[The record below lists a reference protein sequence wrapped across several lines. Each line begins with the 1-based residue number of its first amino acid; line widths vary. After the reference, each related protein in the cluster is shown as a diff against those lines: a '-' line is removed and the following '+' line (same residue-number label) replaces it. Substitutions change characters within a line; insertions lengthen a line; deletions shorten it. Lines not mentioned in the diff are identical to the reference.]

1 MRHLFRRFMRLLIA
15 VFLVVGG
22 LMLWNLK
29 PPAVAEPGDFP
40 PSPAVAGVAPIR
52 LRVVTWNV
60 WGLRWITP
68 HRAER
73 LQVVAREIAKLKPD
87 IVGFQEAFV
96 EADRQALIASLRVE
110 GLEHARYFHSGLV
123 GSGLLMV
130 SRYPIL
136 NEGFIRYE
144 SNGRPEALHHGDW
157 WAGKGLSLSTLDLPG
172 GVRLYL
178 GNTHLHARYKENRY
192 HDTQLAQTGQLQ
204 PWARRVR
211 ETGAPSLWLG
221 DWNNSPD
228 SDVLAP
234 LVEAGQWKLLSTD
247 KPRIDHVFGG
257 GEGAGWEWRV
267 IDQGKVNGKLES
279 DPKVP
284 WSDHA
289 AVWVDVELR
298 RVGEDGE

>member
-1 MRHLFRRFMRLLIA
+1 MRPWLRRTLRIFVTVLLVA
-15 VFLVVGG
+15 GG
-22 LMLWNLK
+22 LMLWNLRS
-29 PPAVAEPGDFP
+29 PEVAEPGEFQRSP
-40 PSPAVAGVAPIR
+40 PAETSAAIR
-52 LRVVTWNV
+52 MRVVTWNV

-68 HRAER
+68 RRAER
-73 LQVVAREIAKLKPD
+73 LEIVARETAKLKPD

-96 EADRQALIASLRVE
+96 EADRQALITSLRAE

-123 GSGLLMV
+123 GSGLLTV
-130 SRYPIL
+130 SRYPI
-136 NEGFIRYE
+136 ESVGFIRYV
-144 SNGRPEALHHGDW
+144 SNGRPEAFHHGDW
-157 WAGKGLSLSTLDLPG
+157 WAGKGLSLCTLELPG

-178 GNTHLHARYKENRY
+178 GNTHLHARYKQNRY
-192 HDTQLAQTGQLQ
+192 HETQLAQAGQLL
-204 PWARRVR
+204 PWVGKVLA
-211 ETGAPSLWLG
+211 TGSPSLWLG

-234 LVEAGQWKLLSTD
+234 LIKAGQWKLLSAE

-267 IDQGKVNGKLES
+267 LGQGKVNGKLES
-279 DPKVP
+279 DANVP

-298 RVGEDGE
+298 RVGD